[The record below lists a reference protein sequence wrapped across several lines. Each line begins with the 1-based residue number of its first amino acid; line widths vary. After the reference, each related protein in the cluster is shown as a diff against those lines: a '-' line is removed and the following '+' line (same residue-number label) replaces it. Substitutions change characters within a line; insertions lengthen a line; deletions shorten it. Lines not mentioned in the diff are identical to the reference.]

1 MAPLEVIGAGYGRTG
16 TDSLR
21 TALNMLGYKT
31 HHMKSFWE
39 DQEMNP
45 DDFYDAYV
53 NRDQADWDKIYANY
67 NAAVDWPTVTFYKEL
82 VAKYPDAKVLLTVRS
97 AESWYKSAKNTIH
110 KAATTGLRAP
120 EGSPMARFTRMTTS
134 VCLDGL
140 LADKEAF
147 ADEERMKKI
156 YLDHIEDVKKT
167 VPAEKLLIMELGEGW
182 TRMCNFLGKE
192 IPKEPY
198 PSTNSTE
205 EFSKMISTF
214 EKNPETPNLPDG
226 CWSK

>member
-1 MAPLEVIGAGYGRTG
+1 MMAPLEVIGAGFGRTG

-39 DQEMNP
+39 DQDMNP
-45 DDFYDAYV
+45 DGFYEAYMH
-53 NRDQADWDKIYANY
+53 RDQADWDKIYANY
-67 NAAVDWPTVTFYKEL
+67 DAAVDWPTVTFYKDL

-110 KAATTGLRAP
+110 KAALLGLNAP
-120 EGSPMARFTRMTTS
+120 EGSHMARFKRMTTT

-147 ADEERMKKI
+147 ADEEKMKKI

-167 VPAEKLLIMELGEGW
+167 VPAERLLIMELGEGW

-205 EFSKMISTF
+205 EFSKIISGLKENTETF
-214 EKNPETPNLPDG
+214 ALPTNK
-226 CWSK
+226 SN